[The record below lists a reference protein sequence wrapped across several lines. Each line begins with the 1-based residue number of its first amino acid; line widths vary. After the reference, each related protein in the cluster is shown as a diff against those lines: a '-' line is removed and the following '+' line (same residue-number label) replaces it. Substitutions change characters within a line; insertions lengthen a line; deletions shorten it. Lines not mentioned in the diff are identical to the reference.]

1 MLKYLNENYMW
12 QSNSRTNLLNLLLVL
27 KPDELFVMKYSDG
40 YVLYVRTLERI
51 WDPIKEF
58 FSYEDNVPTIMNLEN
73 FYQNYYGLYSNK
85 SFENLEDPELNL
97 DLTLSFGKTFEEMNL
112 KIYYV

>member
-1 MLKYLNENYMW
+1 MQKR
-12 QSNSRTNLLNLLLVL
+12 SSKIDLLNLLISLE
-27 KPDELFVMKYSDG
+27 PDELFVMKYPDG

-51 WDPIKEF
+51 WDPIEEF
-58 FSYEDNVPTIMNLEN
+58 FSYEDNVPTLMNLEN

-97 DLTLSFGKTFEEMNL
+97 DLMLSFGKTFEEMNL
-112 KIYYV
+112 QICYA